1 LILQIVIGPAH
12 AITKLAFPI
21 SLKKKSSQIIHK
33 KRQKKAKMKKIGQKK
48 GNCEILFTNFCK
60 KALSFFCVM
69 TKLRVISCARRWK
82 KDRNAVGK

>member
-1 LILQIVIGPAH
+1 
-12 AITKLAFPI
+12 
-21 SLKKKSSQIIHK
+21 
-33 KRQKKAKMKKIGQKK
+33 MKKIGQKK